1 MQRFLHR
8 FRKDKQGLA
17 AVEFALILPVLIT
30 LFFGVVETSMALS
43 CRANVANAASTVS
56 DLVAQDTEVSNN
68 DITNVFN
75 AATAILY
82 PYSATP
88 VKITVTSIKYD
99 TTTKSLTSG
108 KVAWSDTKNGT
119 ARNVGDT
126 ITVPDGLMTADS
138 SVIMTEVTYAYSS
151 PTTKVIT
158 GTVNMTNTYYT
169 KPRRVSAINRV
180 S

>member
-1 MQRFLHR
+1 MRHFLRR
-8 FRKDKQGLA
+8 FRKDKKGLA
-17 AVEFALILPVLIT
+17 AVEFALILPVMIT
-30 LFFGVVETSMALS
+30 LFFGVVEMSMALS
-43 CRANVANAASTVS
+43 CRANVANTASTVS
-56 DLVAQDTEVSNN
+56 DLIAQDTEVSSN

-99 TTTKSLTSG
+99 TVSKSLTSG

-119 ARNVGDT
+119 ARTVNDT
-126 ITVPDGLMTADS
+126 VSVPDGLMTANG
-138 SVIMTEVTYAYSS
+138 SVIMTEVTYAYAS

-169 KPRRVSAINRV
+169 KPRRVAAINRV